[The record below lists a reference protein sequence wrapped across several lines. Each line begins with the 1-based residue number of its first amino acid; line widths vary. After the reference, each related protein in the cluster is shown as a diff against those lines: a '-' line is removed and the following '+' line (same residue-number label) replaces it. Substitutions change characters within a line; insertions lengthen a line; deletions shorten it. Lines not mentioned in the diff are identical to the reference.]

1 VVGFLYRPVFKFQEE
16 KMLIEVADLK
26 LSIHANPVLN
36 GVRLTMQEG
45 EIYGLLG
52 PNGAGKSTTLSVVT
66 GLRAADSGKVNV
78 MGLAPVRQKRELH
91 GKIGVLAEDSGFYG
105 WMSAHGY
112 LHWMARLYGRELS
125 AEEMARR
132 LEQVGL
138 DAANRQAIKTYS
150 RGMKQRLGLARAL
163 LNDPQLLILDEPTNG
178 LDPRGRRE
186 IHDVLLALSREHG
199 VGILLC
205 THLLDDV
212 DRLCGRIGIIHQGKT
227 LLEGVLAELLAE
239 KTGANRYRLRVA
251 APGTAS
257 AALPQGVKLLA
268 QEGGWLHLDIAPGIH
283 PDAAWRELFALGWRI
298 TEIRSEGGG
307 LEALYL
313 NITETEVA
321 A

>member
-1 VVGFLYRPVFKFQEE
+1 
-16 KMLIEVADLK
+16 MLIEVADLK
-26 LSIHANPVLN
+26 LSIHANPVLSD
-36 GVRLTMQEG
+36 VRLTMQEG

-52 PNGAGKSTTLSVVT
+52 PNGAGKSTTLSVLT

-78 MGLAPVRQKRELH
+78 MGLAPLRQKRELH

-125 AEEMARR
+125 ADEMVRR
-132 LEQVGL
+132 MEQVGL
-138 DAANRQAIKTYS
+138 SAANRQAIKTYS
-150 RGMKQRLGLARAL
+150 CGMKQRLGLARAL
-163 LNDPQLLILDEPTNG
+163 LNDPPLLILDEPTNG

-212 DRLCGRIGIIHQGKT
+212 DRLCSRIGIIHQGKT
-227 LLEGVLAELLAE
+227 LLEGVLTELLAE
-239 KTGANRYRLRVA
+239 KTGASRYRLRVA
-251 APGTAS
+251 SPGTAS
-257 AALPQGVKLLA
+257 GALPQGVNLLA

-283 PDAAWRELFALGWRI
+283 PDAAWRALFALGWRI
-298 TEIRSEGGG
+298 IEIRSEDGG

-313 NITETEVA
+313 GITETEVA